1 MAAVAG
7 APGAIV
13 QRYRLTLVFLAV
25 SATTIGL
32 AALAIN
38 VYTARTAEANVI
50 SLARAQAERDTG
62 LIASLAGGLLG
73 AAAGTNSHLF
83 FSAPVAPGTG
93 TSAGTAPAGYSELL
107 AELDVRQVAL
117 FDVSGATVWHAGEAS
132 GAEADAGLLISALRG
147 EVSSALKRNAAETS
161 SGDVGD
167 VVETYVPLVA
177 EGTGETLAVLGIF
190 RDVTGDLRAQ
200 AGNARSGLMRTT
212 VLSLTGA
219 FVVLLGFVMAADSR
233 ISRVHA
239 RSINEERGV
248 SQKLSEEKD
257 RLQQL
262 NEAKS
267 DFLAVVSHELLTP
280 LTSTIAFLD
289 LVLRNKH
296 GTLHATESHQLEVAR
311 RNAQRLFRL
320 IGDLLDMARAEKGA
334 LKVERK
340 LIEVRAWLDEA
351 VQAVAPGLAARKQP
365 LELSLPQPGS
375 TIYADRDRLTQALTN
390 LLGNASKYS
399 ADGSPVSLQAS
410 LTPEQFTVTVRDR
423 GIGMTAD
430 EQRGLFTM
438 FYRAANSVTQA
449 IPGSGIG
456 LAITK
461 QVVTLHGGAISLT
474 SAAGQ
479 GTTVTFS
486 IPVNVPG
493 ADDTDASNGHTGPQV
508 NANGGPGHSPGGVA

>member
-13 QRYRLTLVFLAV
+13 QKYRLTLLFLAV
-25 SATTIGL
+25 SATSIGL

-38 VYTARTAEANVI
+38 VHTARTTETNVI

-62 LIASLAGGLLG
+62 LITGIAGDLLG
-73 AAAGTNSHLF
+73 TTAGSISGF
-83 FSAPVAPGTG
+83 FSAPQASAAGPG
-93 TSAGTAPAGYSELL
+93 AGNAPAGYSELL
-107 AELDVRQVAL
+107 AELDVSQVAL
-117 FDVSGATVWHAGEAS
+117 FDLSGVSLWRAGGGP
-132 GAEADAGLLISALRG
+132 GAEADAELLLPALRG
-147 EVSSALKRNAAETS
+147 EVTSAFRRNAVEG
-161 SGDVGD
+161 SGSG
-167 VVETYVPLVA
+167 VVETYVPLIA
-177 EGTGETLAVLGIF
+177 EGSGETLAVLGIF
-190 RDVTGDLRAQ
+190 RNVTGDLRAQ

-212 VLSLTGA
+212 ILSLTGA

-239 RSINEERGV
+239 RSISEERGV

-257 RLQQL
+257 RLQHL

-296 GTLHATESHQLEVAR
+296 GTLQPTESHQLEVAR

-340 LIEVRAWLDEA
+340 LFEVRSWLDEA
-351 VQAVAPGLAARKQP
+351 VQAVAPGIAARKQP
-365 LELSLPQPGS
+365 FEVSLPQAGS

-390 LLGNASKYS
+390 LLSNASKYS
-399 ADGSPVSLQAS
+399 ADGSQVSLQAS
-410 LTPEQFTVTVRDR
+410 LTPELLTVTVSDR

-438 FYRAANSVTQA
+438 FYRAPNSLTQA

-474 SAAGQ
+474 SAPGQ

-486 IPVNVPG
+486 IPVTPG
-493 ADDTDASNGHTGPQV
+493 TDGTTESNGNAGPQAD
-508 NANGGPGHSPGGVA
+508 ANGGAPHSQGGVS